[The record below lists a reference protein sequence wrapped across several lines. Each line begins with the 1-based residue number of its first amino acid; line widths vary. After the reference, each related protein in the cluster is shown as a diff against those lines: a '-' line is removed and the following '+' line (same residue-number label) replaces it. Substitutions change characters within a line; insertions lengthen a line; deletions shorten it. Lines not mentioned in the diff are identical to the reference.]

1 MKIYS
6 LILTFLFLCFT
17 WCFFIPRILKF
28 FEFLMY
34 LIQNLLT
41 KKENNSIGLAMF
53 NSNEIL
59 KKKYGENGIIDK
71 WKIYFFLLVL
81 KFLKEIFIYFVTNY
95 HYINMY
101 LDVKQCFI
109 LIEFFSI
116 NIVFFFLNTT
126 LYIVW
131 GKIKF
136 LLKKSTASIKI
147 RIFFLF
153 LEFSC
158 LTIAFLLL
166 ILFLINFFSVIFYSF
181 DFFFMSDIDITEI

>member
-1 MKIYS
+1 
-6 LILTFLFLCFT
+6 
-17 WCFFIPRILKF
+17 
-28 FEFLMY
+28 MY